1 MFSIAGV
8 ISQDK
13 KATGK
18 LLIKMMQVLAQRRDQ
33 RVGICIEREISYAN
47 RIDDLDL
54 SNLEGTK
61 GIGGIWFRD
70 SNEPLRKEQPVL
82 GDKGS
87 AIVFNGQIYNQHEIC
102 HQVPCCHKNGWTDV
116 EAILYL
122 FEEHLKQTTLIQ
134 AMRQTLEKL
143 DGIYAFAIL
152 NRGKILITRDP
163 IGVKALYLGKTE
175 EIFAFASERKAL
187 WSLGIQHPTL
197 VNPSQIIIL
206 DPKSIQQHSSG
217 LELKRTLPTTITLDN
232 AREKL
237 RKLLYNAIKK
247 LIGIGEIGI
256 LFSGGLDSS
265 ILAKIGKDLE
275 ADIALYC
282 AGFSNSKDLINARH
296 SAVTLDLPIHIVQL
310 DLDTVESVLPQILTA
325 LEEPHPMNLAI
336 AIPFFF
342 ATQLAKREGKVIVL
356 CGQGADESLGG
367 YRRYVD
373 ILEMEGYTELHTRL
387 QNDVINLSI
396 GLQRECVISTTT
408 HIEFGFPYLD
418 RTMLQFLLQLPAEYK
433 IFKDDSNYIRKHI
446 LRLVAKDLG
455 LPAQIYERPK
465 LAAQFG
471 AGTHKA
477 LDALAVKNGFTRLLS
492 RKYGYQSRIQMY
504 VDFLGYNIGI
514 PIPEQRKINLLQ
526 FLKNRR

>member
-1 MFSIAGV
+1 M
-8 ISQDK
+8 
-13 KATGK
+13 
-18 LLIKMMQVLAQRRDQ
+18 LQVLAQRRDQ
-33 RVGICIEREISYAN
+33 RVGICIEGEISFAN
-47 RIDDLDL
+47 RIEDLDF
-54 SNLEGTK
+54 SNLEGIT
-61 GIGGIWFRD
+61 GIGGIWFGN
-70 SNEPLRKEQPVL
+70 SNALPRQEQPML

-87 AIVFNGQIYNQHEIC
+87 AIVLNGQIYNKYEIYN
-102 HQVPCCHKNGWTDV
+102 QFLRNYMNIGTDV

-122 FEEHLKQTTLIQ
+122 FEEHLEQATLTQ
-134 AMRQTLEKL
+134 AMRQTLAKL

-152 NRGKILITRDP
+152 NREKILIARDP
-163 IGVKALYLGKTE
+163 IGVKALYLGKIE
-175 EIFAFASERKAL
+175 DAFAFASERKAL

-206 DPKSIQQHSSG
+206 DTKSMQQYSSG
-217 LELKRTLPTTITLDN
+217 LELKKTRPSMITLND

-237 RKLLYNAIKK
+237 RELLCNAIKK

-265 ILAKIGKDLE
+265 IIAKIGKDLE
-275 ADIALYC
+275 ADIMLYC
-282 AGFSNSKDLINARH
+282 AGFSNSKDLNNARH
-296 SAVTLDLPIHIVQL
+296 AAAILDLPIHIVQL
-310 DLDTVESVLPQILTA
+310 DLDAVESALPKILTA

-367 YRRYVD
+367 YRRYMG
-373 ILEMEGYTELHTRL
+373 ILETEGYTELHSHL
-387 QNDVINLSI
+387 QNDVIDLSI
-396 GLQRECVISTTT
+396 GLQREYAISTAT
-408 HIEFGFPYLD
+408 HVEFGFPFLD
-418 RTMLQFLLQLPAEYK
+418 RTVLQFLFQLPAEYK
-433 IFKDDSNYIRKHI
+433 IFKYNSNYIRKHI

-455 LPAQIYERPK
+455 LPVQIYERPK

-477 LDALAVKNGFTRLLS
+477 LGALAVKNGYTRLLT

-504 VDFLGYNIGI
+504 VDFLGNNIGI
-514 PIPEQRKINLLQ
+514 LIPEQRKINLLQ
-526 FLKNRR
+526 FLKNKI